1 MARILVV
8 DDEDGIREILKDIL
22 QDEGHQVAEAQNGQ
36 EALELFAEGFFDL
49 VFLDVWLPGMGGLE
63 VLEKIM
69 SRNSE
74 LPVIMISG
82 HARIEQAVRAVK
94 MGAYDF
100 IEKPLSLDRIVL
112 AVSKALEFRAI
123 KKENKALKNSL
134 FIEDN
139 LIGES
144 EPMLR
149 VREKIEQAARVES
162 RVLILGENGTGK
174 ELVAREIHLRS
185 ARAEKPFIEVN
196 CAAIPDT
203 LIESE
208 LFGHEKGAFTGA
220 VAQRKGKWEMAHE
233 GTLFLDE
240 IGDLSLPAQAKV
252 LRAVQEGQFMRVG
265 GQESIRVD
273 VRILAATNKDLASEV
288 KEGRFRE
295 DLFYR
300 LDVLQIMVPALRERV
315 EDIPKL
321 MTYFL
326 EKFAAR
332 EKRPRLVLSPEACD
346 VLKEHP
352 WPGNVRE
359 LKNVCERLV
368 VCVDESPITA
378 DQVRA
383 NLQNFLLE
391 KKNDLSSAFE
401 GMSLN
406 DAKNALEKMMILGAL
421 EHSKG
426 NLSKAAQ
433 SLGLYPSALHVKL
446 KKLGIEKS

>member
-8 DDEDGIREILKDIL
+8 DDEDGIRDIL
-22 QDEGHQVAEAQNGQ
+22 RDILHDEGHQVIEAQDGS
-36 EALELFAEGFFDL
+36 EAMDMFHADVFDL
-49 VFLDVWLPGMGGLE
+49 VLLDVWLPGMGGLE
-63 VLEKIM
+63 ILEKIM
-69 SRNSE
+69 ALNAD

-100 IEKPLSLDRIVL
+100 LEKPLSLDRIIV
-112 AVSKALEFRAI
+112 AVTKALEYRAI
-123 KKENKALKNSL
+123 KKENKALKNAL
-134 FIEDN
+134 FVEDS
-139 LIGES
+139 LIGDS
-144 EPMLR
+144 EPMMQ
-149 VREKIEQAARVES
+149 VRQKIEQAARVDS

-174 ELVAREIHLRS
+174 ELVARDIHLRS
-185 ARAEKPFIEVN
+185 ARADKPFIEVN

-220 VAQRKGKWEMAHE
+220 VAQRRGKWEMAHG

-265 GQESIRVD
+265 GQENIKVD
-273 VRILAATNKDLASEV
+273 VRILAATNKDLSVEV

-295 DLFYR
+295 DLYYR
-300 LDVLQIMVPALRERV
+300 LDVLQIHVPPLRERT

-321 MTYFL
+321 SAYFL

-332 EKRPRLVLSPEACD
+332 ERRPRLVLSPEACQ
-346 VLKEHP
+346 VMKEHP

-368 VCVDESPITA
+368 VCVDESPVTD
-378 DQVRA
+378 DQVRV
-383 NLQNFLLE
+383 NLENYSFV
-391 KKNDLSSAFE
+391 KKNDLMISFE
-401 GMSLN
+401 GMTLN
-406 DAKNALEKMMILGAL
+406 DAKIEVERAMILNALEK
-421 EHSKG
+421 SKG

-433 SLGLYPSALHVKL
+433 ILGLYPSALHVKL
-446 KKLGIEKS
+446 KRLGIEK